1 MATVTPRRNKDGTIT
16 SWTITL
22 SDGYLPDGSQKRIY
36 RTFHANPN
44 STEKSQRSQAE
55 KYAARLQTEYDDKR
69 ITDAKKVTFRSVY
82 DDYIEDRIIR
92 RGLAQQT
99 ADSYKKL
106 FETRL
111 LPEFGGMAIRDITAA
126 DINRFLRKLATG
138 RIPKEKEPAHDTD
151 PTVKKNLKGKKEQ
164 KKLSGTYC
172 LKFFQQLNEMMGYA
186 QRSGIIAVNPC
197 DMVEPPKRDTKEAQY
212 YDLPECVQIA
222 DLLEKWPEAEWRA
235 FFSLA
240 FYCGCRPGELIGM
253 NWKDYD
259 GDNIFIQAGS
269 YQGKGEKCKRTDK
282 PKTKKSI
289 RRISLTPEAQKALEA
304 WKREQAAQRLK
315 CGECWQDPDAVFT
328 NEDGERI
335 RPQRPTKEW
344 KNFTTKNQIRHLPL
358 YDLRHTNCSML
369 ISSRELS
376 VEEVAA
382 RMGHEQTSTTLNIYS
397 HAFSNFNEKA
407 NAALSNVLK
416 RSANQ

>member
-1 MATVTPRRNKDGTIT
+1 MATIKPRINKDGVIT
-16 SWTITL
+16 SWSITI
-22 SDGYLPDGSQKRIY
+22 SGGYAPDGKQIRVN
-36 RTFHANPN
+36 RTFHADPN
-44 STEKSQRSQAE
+44 STEKSQRKQAE

-69 ITDAKKVTFRSVY
+69 ITDAKKITFKAVY
-82 DDYIEDRIIR
+82 DDYIEDRIVR
-92 RGLAQQT
+92 RKLAQQT

-106 FETRL
+106 FNARI

-126 DINRFLRKLATG
+126 DINRFLRKLANG
-138 RIPKEKEPAHDTD
+138 RKA
-151 PTVKKNLKGKKEQ
+151 KGKKDLTEKEE
-164 KKLSGTYC
+164 KKQLSGTYC
-172 LKFFQQLNEMMGYA
+172 LKYFQQLNEMMGYA

-197 DMVEPPKRDTKEAQY
+197 DMVEPPKRDTQEAQY
-212 YDLPECVQIA
+212 YDLPECMQIA
-222 DLLEKWPEAEWRA
+222 DLLEVWPEVKWKA

-240 FYCGCRPGELIGM
+240 FYCGCRPGELIGL

-269 YQGKGEKCKRTDK
+269 YKGKGEECKRTDK

-315 CGECWQDPDAVFT
+315 CGACWQDPDAVFT
-328 NEDGERI
+328 NEDGKRI
-335 RPQRPTKEW
+335 GPDRPTKAW
-344 KNFTTKNQIRHLPL
+344 KSFTTENNIRHLPL

-397 HAFSNFNEKA
+397 HAFSDFNKKA
-407 NAALSNVLK
+407 NKALSNVLK
-416 RSANQ
+416 RSVNQ